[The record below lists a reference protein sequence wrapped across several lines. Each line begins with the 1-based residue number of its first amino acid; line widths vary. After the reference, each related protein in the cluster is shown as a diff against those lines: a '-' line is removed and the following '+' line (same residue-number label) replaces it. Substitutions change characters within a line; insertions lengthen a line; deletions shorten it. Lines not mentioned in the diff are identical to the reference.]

1 MGAIDPLSLLHA
13 CHQRLLHGQL
23 PRPCPHWA
31 LPQTELWQ
39 RGHPPLLAD
48 QGTPGASPCWRLE
61 GMGRR
66 IWLGLRG
73 WEVVGTQLYSLQVRI
88 LISWTERQTDGL
100 CIPFSLTFQVPQG
113 LSASVILGSCR
124 RGHRLQ
130 VPGTEKP
137 GPCFHIHTQASMYRD
152 TPTQTCTSTHKHAPM
167 PINTHAHTQTCTVL
181 HAASASWH
189 HWVSIQWGLWERVS
203 HHSHNC
209 RLSLHSSPGLAERG
223 AGAGRSKNSEH
234 ESRILRMQQ
243 SFLPSPLCQR
253 CSLCPY
259 PSSPPSIRQL
269 PS

>member
-1 MGAIDPLSLLHA
+1 MPATRGCSTASSPDHVHTGHFPRQSCGKGDTLLFW
-13 CHQRLLHGQL
+13 
-23 PRPCPHWA
+23 PI
-31 LPQTELWQ
+31 
-39 RGHPPLLAD
+39 RGHLGQVPA
-48 QGTPGASPCWRLE
+48 GGWRAW
-61 GMGRR
+61 GRR

-100 CIPFSLTFQVPQG
+100 CIPFSLAFQVPQG
-113 LSASVILGSCR
+113 LAASVILGSCR

-152 TPTQTCTSTHKHAPM
+152 TLTQTCTSTHKHAPM

-181 HAASASWH
+181 HATSASWH